1 MNSRLSLLLP
11 IPQSVEP
18 TGSHFTVPDDPVI
31 DVPSAQPGRRPTA
44 DRLAAVLK
52 SCGCRPRQDA
62 TGRERSRQPAA
73 SIRLR
78 LDPTVLARPQSYTL
92 TIDDTGVTVVGA
104 DEAGLFYGICT
115 LIQLMRLH
123 APRTPKEPMR
133 LPGCHIADWPDF
145 THRGVLLDVSRD
157 KVPTME
163 TLFDLVDLLASW
175 KINQVQLYMEH
186 TFAYRGHEVVWQHAS
201 PLTGDEIEALDTF
214 CGNRYVELVPNQ
226 NSLGHMHRWLI
237 HEPYRR
243 LAECPKGLVHPFS
256 SSPEPYGL
264 CPVDPGSLALL
275 SDLYDQLLPHFSST
289 QFNVGLDETFDL
301 GRGRSAAACA
311 ERGIEGLYLEFLE
324 QIHRLVTRRGR
335 IMQFWADMIRDRP
348 ALIGKLPKDAITLEW
363 GYEADHPFAEHGR
376 LFADAGLRF
385 YVCPG
390 TSSWNSLAGRTANAL
405 ANVSNAV
412 MAGRLTGAIG
422 VLTTDWGDNGH
433 LQPLPVSYLGF
444 VAGAAFSWN
453 SATAEHGRLDIPAL
467 LGLHAFADQA
477 GVMGRLAYNLGNAYL
492 HTRVPLHNSSAPFH
506 LLIFADRDRPHQALQ
521 RLTIERLE
529 ETRAYIDE
537 VMAPLSDALMARP
550 DAETILEEFRWVA
563 DMLRL
568 ACRLGMVRLR
578 IGLGAPMSAL
588 PARSRNELGDELRML
603 IGWHRKLWQRRNR
616 PGGLDDSAARLERI
630 LALLER

>member
-1 MNSRLSLLLP
+1 MNNPLSLLLP
-11 IPQSVEP
+11 QPQSVEP
-18 TGSHFTVPDDPVI
+18 TGSHFTLPHEAEI
-31 DVPSAQPGRRPTA
+31 DVPPASSTLRATTDQ
-44 DRLAAVLK
+44 LEAAVK
-52 SCGCRPRQDA
+52 SCGCAPRRSA
-62 TGRERSRQPAA
+62 TGPKESRQPDA

-92 TIDDTGVTVVGA
+92 TIDNAGVTVVGA
-104 DEAGLFYGICT
+104 DEAGLFYGVCT
-115 LIQLMRLH
+115 LIQLIRNH
-123 APRTPKEPMR
+123 ALRTPKEPFL
-133 LPGCHIADWPDF
+133 LPGCRIADWPDF
-145 THRGVLLDVSRD
+145 PHRGVLIDVSRD

-163 TLFDLVDLLASW
+163 TLFDLVGLLASW

-186 TFAYRGHEVVWQHAS
+186 TFAYRGHEVVWRHAS
-201 PLTGDEIEALDTF
+201 PFTGEEIEALDAF
-214 CGNRYVELVPNQ
+214 CRDRHVELVPNQ

-237 HEPYRR
+237 HDRYRR
-243 LAECPKGLVHPFS
+243 LAECPEGLIHPFS
-256 SSPEPYGL
+256 PSPEPYGL

-275 SDLYDQLLPHFSST
+275 SDLYDQLLPHFSSG
-289 QFNVGLDETFDL
+289 QFNVGLDEAFDL
-301 GRGRSAAACA
+301 GQGRSASACA
-311 ERGIEGLYLEFLE
+311 ESGVEGIYLEFLG
-324 QIHRLVTRRGR
+324 QVHRLVTQRGR
-335 IMQFWADMIRDRP
+335 IMQFWADMIQDRP
-348 ALIGKLPKDAITLEW
+348 TLINELPKDVIPLEW
-363 GYEADHPFAEHGR
+363 GYEGNHPFAEHGR

-412 MAGRLTGAIG
+412 MAGRVTGAIG

-453 SATAEHGRLDIPAL
+453 SATADHGRLDIPAL
-467 LGLHAFADQA
+467 LGLHAFADQT

-492 HTRVPLHNSSAPFH
+492 RTRIPLHNGSALFH
-506 LLIFADRDRPHQALQ
+506 LLLFADRDRPHQALQ
-521 RLTIERLE
+521 HLTIEHLE

-537 VMAPLSDALMARP
+537 VMAPLGGALIARP
-550 DAETILEEFRWVA
+550 DAEIILEEFRWVA

-568 ACRLGMVRLR
+568 ACRLGTARLG
-578 IGLGAPMSAL
+578 IGLGTPIGAL

-603 IGWHRKLWQRRNR
+603 IGRHRKLWQRRNR

-630 LALLER
+630 LALLK